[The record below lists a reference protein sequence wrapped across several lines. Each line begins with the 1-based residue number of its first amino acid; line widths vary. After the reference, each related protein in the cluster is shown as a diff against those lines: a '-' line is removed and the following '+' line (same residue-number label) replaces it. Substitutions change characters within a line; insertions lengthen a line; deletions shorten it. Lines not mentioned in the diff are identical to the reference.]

1 MRLIVGLGNPGP
13 RYEQSRHNLGYA
25 AIESLAGMLHAQR
38 PARKFGSLYADAR
51 IDHEKLVLVQ
61 PLTYMNRSGW
71 AVAEFLGYYSLL
83 PEKLILIYD
92 DLDLPPGCIRI
103 RRGGG
108 SAGHRGVQSVINSLG
123 TTDFIRLRIGI
134 GKPPREMDVADY
146 VLARIAGDEKVFLN
160 QAVIRAA
167 EAVQVVVR
175 QGLDIAMNN
184 FNQPLQFNG

>member
-1 MRLIVGLGNPGP
+1 MHLIVGLGNPGP

-25 AIESLAGMLHAQR
+25 TIDFLAGLLHAQQ
-38 PARKFGSLYADAR
+38 PARKFGSLYADVR

-61 PLTYMNRSGW
+61 PLTYMNRSGL
-71 AVAEFLGYYSLL
+71 AVTEFLGYYSLL

-108 SAGHRGVQSVINSLG
+108 SAGHRGVQSVIDSLG

-134 GKPPREMDVADY
+134 GKPPQEMDVADY
-146 VLARIAGDEKVFLN
+146 VLAKVSGDEKVLLN

-184 FNQPLQFNG
+184 FN